1 MDISKT
7 SVDKAGEQLRQRQ
20 NDDLALDIL
29 AAWRNKH
36 IYPLSLAF
44 KLLKRQT
51 DKVGNHAIYG
61 QRLKRVN
68 SILHKLE
75 RLPKAQLSRLQ
86 DIGGCRVILSD
97 YDKLRALYTKLKKSK
112 SILPGHKDY
121 ITYPKADGYRGI
133 HLIYKCGSRQ
143 PEFAGLKIEF
153 QIRTK
158 LQHAWATA
166 VEIID
171 SFEGEKLKIGQG
183 SKDWQRFF
191 YLVADEF
198 ASFEQLPL
206 HDNNIKDRLIE
217 IKHLYQNLHVID
229 KLKSYSIISS
239 RISDKDNHKH
249 VKHITNAKFFIL
261 LLKVQQLQI
270 EIKPFKHQLEAQE
283 FYVRLEKEYINDTSV
298 NVLMVKMDSIRQ
310 IRKSY
315 PNYFAD
321 AQIFSQRLNHI
332 LAK

>member
-1 MDISKT
+1 MEISKK
-7 SVDKAGEQLRQRQ
+7 SVDKAGESLRRRQ
-20 NDDLALDIL
+20 NDEDALDTL

-36 IYPLSLAF
+36 IYPLNLAF
-44 KLLKRQT
+44 KLLKKQT

-75 RLPKAQLSRLQ
+75 RLPETKLSRLQ

-97 YDKLRALYTKLKKSK
+97 YDKLRALSAGLKKSK
-112 SILPGHKDY
+112 LILPNSKDY

-133 HLIYKCGSRQ
+133 HLIYKCNSKK
-143 PEFAGLKIEF
+143 PEFNGLKIEL
-153 QIRTK
+153 QLRTK

-183 SKDWQRFF
+183 SKDWQEFF

-198 ASFEQLPL
+198 ASLEKLPV
-206 HDNNIKDRLIE
+206 HNNNIIDRIPRINQLLEKLNITHKISAYAAVSASEYNKVIAPRGFLVLQLMIE
-217 IKHLYQNLHVID
+217 QSQIRI
-229 KLKSYSIISS
+229 YS
-239 RISDKDNHKH
+239 
-249 VKHITNAKFFIL
+249 
-261 LLKVQQLQI
+261 
-270 EIKPFKHQLEAQE
+270 FKNQTEAQNV
-283 FYVRLEKEYINDTSV
+283 YIDLEKQYINDPSM
-298 NVLMVKMDSIRQ
+298 NILMVKMDSIKQ
-310 IRKSY
+310 IKKAY

-321 AQIFSQRLNHI
+321 SKIFLEKLNLI
-332 LAK
+332 LSK